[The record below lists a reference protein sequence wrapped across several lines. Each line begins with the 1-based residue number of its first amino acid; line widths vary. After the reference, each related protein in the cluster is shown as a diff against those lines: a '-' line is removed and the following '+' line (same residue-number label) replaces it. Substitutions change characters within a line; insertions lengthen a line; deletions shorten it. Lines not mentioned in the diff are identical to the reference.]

1 MEPVM
6 PVLSLW
12 PEWIWAIAC
21 LGKRVENRTWVKTEL
36 YKKRLL
42 LHGSRMIG
50 GRKAGGMEDIRDVL
64 EQGELSGQRAREGLR
79 WAESARGK
87 IMAVVRVKE
96 FVRTRP
102 EDPWFV
108 GPWGWVF
115 EEVQVLAEPV
125 EARGMQGIWYAHG
138 DALERIRRQIG

>member
-1 MEPVM
+1 M

-21 LGKRVENRTWVKTEL
+21 LGKRVENRTWVKPEL
-36 YKKRLL
+36 YQQQLL

-50 GRKAGGMEDIRDVL
+50 GRKAGGLEDVQDVL
-64 EQGELSGQRAREGLR
+64 LQGQLGLKQAQEGLR
-79 WAESARGK
+79 WADGARGK

-96 FVRTRP
+96 FVRKRP
-102 EDPWFV
+102 GDPWFV

-125 EARGMQGIWYAHG
+125 EARGMQGIWHVQG
-138 DALERIRRQIG
+138 DALQRVRRQIG